1 MEKTIRQ
8 INTSNLSS
16 SDDETP
22 MMKRIREKN
31 LTKAVSDE
39 NKYFISSNNRTI
51 NRNKPNQVNR
61 DP

>member
-22 MMKRIREKN
+22 MMKRIREKK

-61 DP
+61 GP